1 MDIQI
6 IKGTQGHLMDCTA
19 ALMNSSLGSHY
30 FQSKESARKAVEE
43 GLNHGTLFVALANDV
58 CTGFM
63 YYIENGAF
71 HSFPLLHLLAVKE
84 AYRGQG
90 IGKRL
95 LGYFE
100 ELSARNKFFLVVADF
115 NPDAKRFYENNGYC
129 QVGEIPGLYRDGITE
144 YLMMKK

>member
-6 IKGTQGHLMDCTA
+6 IKGTQEHLMDCKA
-19 ALMNSSLGSHY
+19 ALMKSSLGSHY
-30 FQSKESARKAVEE
+30 FQSGESARKAIEE
-43 GLNHGTLFVALANDV
+43 GLNHGTLFVALADDV

-71 HSFPLLHLLAVKE
+71 HSFPLLHLLPVKE

>member
-1 MDIQI
+1 
-6 IKGTQGHLMDCTA
+6 MDCTA

-43 GLNHGTLFVALANDV
+43 GLNHGTLFVALEDDV

-90 IGKRL
+90 IIPNQCRNACGPRP
-95 LGYFE
+95 FRH
-100 ELSARNKFFLVVADF
+100 LSISK
-115 NPDAKRFYENNGYC
+115 P
-129 QVGEIPGLYRDGITE
+129 
-144 YLMMKK
+144 